1 MNLETNIPAE
11 LWASIRTNYEKRN
24 FTGAILDAFHFLSDL
39 IRKKSGS
46 EGDGAALIGTALG
59 GATPKI
65 KLNKLQSESEWNVQ
79 RGMEQLLRGIY
90 QTFRNPR
97 SHEKTADSE
106 EDAQIIIIFL
116 GYIVRQ
122 LDLAKSQFSREDFIK
137 RILDPDFVP
146 QARYSELLVEE
157 IPTSQRL
164 ETFLDV
170 YRAKNSGKIDNLR
183 HFFNALLPKLSDDE
197 RAQAYEVIS
206 EELKIADDEATI
218 RVVIGTLGKTCWK
231 NLHET
236 ARLRIENRLIRSVK
250 EGKYNA
256 KQKRV
261 RDGSLGTWI
270 ISIFS
275 QISLKQEALRA
286 ISDSLESSSTER
298 EDYILKYIFSSMASL
313 SDTFPFGYDD
323 LFTSKLKNG
332 DERFFKAIRDSSPWT
347 DWSLELSDAI
357 INFEAVEPIYDPFDD
372 DIPF

>member
-323 LFTSKLKNG
+323 LFTSKLKKW
-332 DERFFKAIRDSSPWT
+332 R
-347 DWSLELSDAI
+347 
-357 INFEAVEPIYDPFDD
+357 
-372 DIPF
+372 